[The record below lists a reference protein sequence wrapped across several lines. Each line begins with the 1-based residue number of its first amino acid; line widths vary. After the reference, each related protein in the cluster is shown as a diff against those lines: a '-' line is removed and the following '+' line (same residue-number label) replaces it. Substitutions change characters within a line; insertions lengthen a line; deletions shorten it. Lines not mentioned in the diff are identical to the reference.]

1 MDEANIDFLK
11 KKYDLAPKR
20 VPKSKKRLVFRG
32 ILALSV
38 LGVALLFTASYQIS
52 RSQYPDTSSSLSFVN
67 TLRSLVTSGDKT
79 LSGEED
85 DRINV
90 LLLGIGGAGHDGP
103 ELTDTMILA
112 SFRPS
117 TNEVGM
123 LSIPRDLVVPID
135 GYGYRKINNINAFA
149 EMAEKGSGPA
159 ASVAA
164 VEDLFGQKIHYYV
177 KADFSSFEEL
187 IDAVGGIDVYV
198 DRSFVDTT
206 YPTDDHLVQTISFT
220 EGWAHMDGET
230 ALEFSRSRHGN
241 NGEGTDFARAAR
253 QQKVLLAAKDK
264 ILSSQVLLNPSK
276 LNKMIELVTTNV
288 KTNMTGWEML
298 KFARFAPNIA
308 NDNVSHYVLD
318 SSAGSPLYA
327 STING
332 AYVLLPRRDDYAEL
346 KTIAENI
353 FTEGTT
359 GTIAEAPKT
368 LEKTATVEI
377 KNGTTTIGLAF
388 EASLLLD
395 GAGFEIVTI
404 GNADS
409 KDYEKTII
417 YDLTKGAKE
426 EELARLKDYLE
437 AEISLTPGGWLASD
451 TVEPRVLTLDE
462 PPTASTTGIDFLVI
476 LGANA
481 APLVLAN

>member
-1 MDEANIDFLK
+1 MNEASIDFLK

-20 VPKSKKRLVFRG
+20 VPKSKKRLIFRG
-32 ILALSV
+32 ILLASV
-38 LGVALLFTASYQIS
+38 LGVALLFAASYQIS
-52 RSQYPDTSSSLSFVN
+52 RSQYPDTSSSLSFAN

-103 ELTDTMILA
+103 ELTDTIILA

-123 LSIPRDLVVPID
+123 LSIPRDLVVPVD

-149 EMAEKGSGPA
+149 EATEKGSGPL
-159 ASVAA
+159 ASATA
-164 VEDLFGQKIHYYV
+164 VEELFGQKIDYYV

-187 IDAVGGIDVYV
+187 IDAVGGIDVFV

-206 YPTDDHLVQTISFT
+206 YPTEDYLVQTVSF
-220 EGWAHMDGET
+220 EKGWAHMDGET
-230 ALEFSRSRHGN
+230 ALAFSRSRHGN

-253 QQKVLLAAKDK
+253 QQKILLAAKDK

-276 LNKMIELVTTNV
+276 LNKMIDLVTSNV

-318 SSAGSPLYA
+318 SSPGSPLYA

-332 AYVLLPRRDDYAEL
+332 AYVLLPRRDDYSEL
-346 KTIAENI
+346 KSIAEDI
-353 FTEGTT
+353 FTEGTPST
-359 GTIAEAPKT
+359 VAESPKT

-377 KNGTTTIGLAF
+377 KNGTTTTGLAF

-395 GAGFEIVTI
+395 TAGFDIVTI

-409 KDYEKTII
+409 KDYETTII
-417 YDLTKGAKE
+417 YDLTNGKKAD
-426 EELARLKDYLE
+426 ELARLKEYLE
-437 AEISLTPGGWLASD
+437 AEIPLTPGGWIASD
-451 TVEPRVLTLDE
+451 TVEPRTLTLDE
-462 PPTASTTGIDFLVI
+462 PPSASVPGIDFLVI

-481 APLVLAN
+481 TPLVLAN